1 MGRNMRIAAF
11 PIIVGFLTGFG
22 LYLMKIPDLVMPRLE
37 FLLNAIISCATTV
50 SGFII
55 SSVAI
60 LIGATESQIM
70 IKIKRNGGFPEL
82 KIRYTETL
90 VVGLFV
96 VAYFV
101 FLGAAVEGT
110 NQVSRLYLSVS
121 AGVLLSYGCCVIST
135 GYYLLSI
142 IGSINI
148 DGTSSPDNTASAPT
162 GEYR

>member
-101 FLGAAVEGT
+101 FLGAAVEAT
-110 NQVSRLYLSVS
+110 NQVSRLYPICQCRSPV
-121 AGVLLSYGCCVIST
+121 VIWLLCHFNW
-135 GYYLLSI
+135 LLFAF
-142 IGSINI
+142 
-148 DGTSSPDNTASAPT
+148 DYWKHK
-162 GEYR
+162 YRWHFIAR

>member
-82 KIRYTETL
+82 KIRYAETL

-101 FLGAAVEGT
+101 FLGAAVEAT
-110 NQVSRLYLSVS
+110 NQCSWLIKKHNKTGQGQS
-121 AGVLLSYGCCVIST
+121 APPLFRARQ
-135 GYYLLSI
+135 I
-142 IGSINI
+142 IG
-148 DGTSSPDNTASAPT
+148 
-162 GEYR
+162 

>member
-70 IKIKRNGGFPEL
+70 IKIKRTDRQRN
-82 KIRYTETL
+82 K
-90 VVGLFV
+90 
-96 VAYFV
+96 
-101 FLGAAVEGT
+101 
-110 NQVSRLYLSVS
+110 VS
-121 AGVLLSYGCCVIST
+121 
-135 GYYLLSI
+135 
-142 IGSINI
+142 
-148 DGTSSPDNTASAPT
+148 
-162 GEYR
+162 

>member
-70 IKIKRNGGFPEL
+70 IKIKKWRFPRVENTVYRNAGSRL
-82 KIRYTETL
+82 ICC
-90 VVGLFV
+90 GLFR
-96 VAYFV
+96 V
-101 FLGAAVEGT
+101 F
-110 NQVSRLYLSVS
+110 R
-121 AGVLLSYGCCVIST
+121 GCS
-135 GYYLLSI
+135 
-142 IGSINI
+142 
-148 DGTSSPDNTASAPT
+148 
-162 GEYR
+162 